1 MVAYHARVT
10 ANFLTRIFICNK
22 VFEKKK
28 ITNDPFFMAQFFT
41 VRDLV
46 VERSSQSISV
56 AHLAYEQLENQGLL
70 LAPRYLAVEA

>member
-1 MVAYHARVT
+1 
-10 ANFLTRIFICNK
+10 
-22 VFEKKK
+22 
-28 ITNDPFFMAQFFT
+28 MAQFFT